1 MPAQYRT
8 ATVVISLLTTL
19 AWLIAAFVVR
29 QDTAA
34 LALGFIPARLA
45 GAEVPW
51 AAVPAILTPFTS
63 TLVHSGLIHLGFN
76 LLIFVWCGMQVERV
90 LGRAGLVILYVVGAY
105 AAALGQWLSDPMG
118 VVPMVGASGAVSA
131 VIGAFSLSFGRPQRI
146 TRSPSL
152 NRWINALWLLAAWV
166 VMQLMI
172 GWLAGAQGY
181 LLATPAHIGGFVA
194 GLLLQRP
201 LLLWRYR
208 NA

>member
-1 MPAQYRT
+1 VDRVPRT
-8 ATVVISLLTTL
+8 ATVAISLLTAL
-19 AWLIAAFVVR
+19 AWLIAAFVASP
-29 QDTAA
+29 DAAA
-34 LALGFIPARLA
+34 LSLGFIPARLS

-51 AAVPAILTPFTS
+51 AAAPAILTPLTA
-63 TLVHSGLIHLGFN
+63 TLVHSGLVHLGFN

-90 LGRAGLVILYVVGAY
+90 LGLAGLILLYIAGAY
-105 AAALGQWLSDPMG
+105 AAALGQWLVDPMG
-118 VVPMVGASGAVSA
+118 VVPMIGASGAVSA

-146 TRSPSL
+146 TRSPRL

-181 LLATPAHIGGFVA
+181 LLATPAHIGGFLA

-208 NA
+208 KA